1 MVRLSLFLLFGAS
14 ELLLFN
20 SIGLDIDGCCI
31 QRNRHKLVGT
41 RRRGKKR
48 EARPGN
54 GEENWSFSLSLK
66 KTAHGRVRVCLSSPY
81 THTPTHIESFL
92 LLVPIL
98 LRFCVFPA
106 VYVEHPQEMQSRH
119 VSLLAIASLRLFLSG
134 IFFFSIIIFF

>member
-1 MVRLSLFLLFGAS
+1 MDVAFNETDTNLSVQDDEEKKERLGP
-14 ELLLFN
+14 EMEKR
-20 SIGLDIDGCCI
+20 IG
-31 QRNRHKLVGT
+31 
-41 RRRGKKR
+41 
-48 EARPGN
+48 P
-54 GEENWSFSLSLK
+54 SLSLK

-92 LLVPIL
+92 LPIL

-106 VYVEHPQEMQSRH
+106 VYVVHPQEMQSRH